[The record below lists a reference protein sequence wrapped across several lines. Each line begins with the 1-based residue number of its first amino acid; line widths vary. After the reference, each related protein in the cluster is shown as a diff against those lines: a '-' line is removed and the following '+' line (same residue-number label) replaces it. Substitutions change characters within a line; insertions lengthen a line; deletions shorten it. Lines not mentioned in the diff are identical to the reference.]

1 MRDGGHICG
10 TLRYIVCCKC
20 SVPISCNLQE
30 LFWTWWT
37 SQTETVERYEWPS
50 WFGHRHSPCQNLA
63 CATCRSVN
71 REEREG
77 RGQKGWCISFLTS
90 NFIFSLSLTLPPSH
104 LSLSQPHQKP
114 VFLLSVVLALV
125 GAIHNVQLVEGRT
138 VACHLGFQSPP
149 NVLLTLDLL
158 FPFLNDAQNTIQI
171 CQLLRTLPEYFC
183 ICTHLKEGESAI

>member
-1 MRDGGHICG
+1 MQICKQ
-10 TLRYIVCCKC
+10 R
-20 SVPISCNLQE
+20 
-30 LFWTWWT
+30 
-37 SQTETVERYEWPS
+37 
-50 WFGHRHSPCQNLA
+50 
-63 CATCRSVN
+63 
-71 REEREG
+71 G
-77 RGQKGWCISFLTS
+77 RGGKRTERLMHFVSHI

-125 GAIHNVQLVEGRT
+125 GAIHDVQLMEGRT

-158 FPFLNDAQNTIQI
+158 FSFLNDAQNTIQI

-183 ICTHLKEGESAI
+183 ICTHLKEGESTMIMILQIS